1 VHFKPPLRQAAETLW
16 ASSNT
21 TPMETTTKQIIEGS
35 PAVQSTTIAYSDN
48 FILTVGGVLNI
59 YNNLT
64 EADCRAIVL
73 TNKLR
78 QIQFAKSFK
87 VANKTFGLINSNLLT
102 LDKKPIFSF
111 TLNGFDAV
119 NDLECLSQL
128 PNLKS
133 LTVDM
138 FKNNQLN
145 KINQYSQLTTLG
157 LGGNGVSIK
166 SITEQTNLEELFLF
180 EKLKDIEAIGSMTNL
195 KKITF
200 SKMTLKNLDFL
211 INLDNLRELN
221 FMLGSATNYERLPDI
236 GKIEKLSFT
245 WVRQLTVEHL
255 LPINKMHHLKELKF
269 DTQAH
274 LTDLDWLTK
283 KNLKTEIINCK
294 SYNQ

>member
-1 VHFKPPLRQAAETLW
+1 
-16 ASSNT
+16 
-21 TPMETTTKQIIEGS
+21 METTTKKIIEGS
-35 PAVQSTTIAYSDN
+35 PAIQSTTIAHSDN
-48 FILTVGGVLNI
+48 FILTIGGVLNI
-59 YNNLT
+59 YNDLT
-64 EADCRAIVL
+64 EADCKSIVL

-87 VANKTFGLINSNLLT
+87 VANKTFGLINSHFLT
-102 LDKKPIFSF
+102 LDKKPIFRF

-119 NDLECLSQL
+119 SDLECLSQL

-138 FKNNQLN
+138 FKNNQLD
-145 KINQYSQLTTLG
+145 KINQYSKLTTLG
-157 LGGNGVSIK
+157 LGGNGISIK
-166 SITEQTNLEELFLF
+166 PIAQQTNLEELFLF
-180 EKLKDIEAIGSMTNL
+180 EKLKDIEIIGSMTNL

-211 INLDNLRELN
+211 TNLDNLRELN

-255 LPINKMHHLKELKF
+255 LPINKMSDLKELKF
-269 DTQAH
+269 DTQTH
-274 LTDLDWLTK
+274 LTELDWLTN
-283 KNLKTEIINCK
+283 KNIKTEIINCK
-294 SYNQ
+294 NFKK

>member
-1 VHFKPPLRQAAETLW
+1 
-16 ASSNT
+16 
-21 TPMETTTKQIIEGS
+21 METTTKQIIEGS
-35 PAVQSTTIAYSDN
+35 PAIQSTTIAYSDN

-59 YNNLT
+59 YNDLT
-64 EADCRAIVL
+64 EADCKSIVL

-78 QIQFAKSFK
+78 QIQFAKSFR
-87 VANKTFGLINSNLLT
+87 VASKTFSLINSILLT
-102 LDKKPIFSF
+102 LDRNPIFRF
-111 TLNGFDAV
+111 TLNGFNAV

-138 FKNNQLN
+138 FKNNQLD

-157 LGGNGVSIK
+157 LGGNGISIK
-166 SITEQTNLEELFLF
+166 PIIQQTDLEELFLF
-180 EKLKDIEAIGSMTNL
+180 EKLKDVEVIGSMINL

-211 INLDNLRELN
+211 TNLDNLRELN

-245 WVRQLTVEHL
+245 WVRLLTIEHL
-255 LPINKMHHLKELKF
+255 LPINKMCYLKELKF

-274 LTDLDWLTK
+274 LTDLDWLRNK
-283 KNLKTEIINCK
+283 KIKTEIFNCK
-294 SYNQ
+294 NFKK